1 MNEYELREVTRLVGE
16 SLVELDVEDGSDVV
30 VVAGELVD
38 AQEVIL
44 DFDDGGGDAM

>member
-16 SLVELDVEDGSDVV
+16 SLVELDVEDGSDVIV
-30 VVAGELVD
+30 VDGQLLD
-38 AQEVIL
+38 TQEVIL

>member
-16 SLVELDVEDGSDVV
+16 SLVDLDVEDGSDVI

-38 AQEVIL
+38 AQ
-44 DFDDGGGDAM
+44 DFMLDGGGDVM